1 MKRLFT
7 LFLGTLFVVFAV
19 AEIRTPGEAAQIAG
33 RFLNASKTGVAPVQA
48 HRCAMSSTA
57 PAIPMQL
64 AYTQVQADNTT
75 PALYVFNNQ
84 TDHSGFVIVS
94 ADDKVRTILG
104 YADEGMFREDDMP
117 ANLRFWLGMYAREIA
132 EAPASVHTATQADIT
147 YPTIAPLLRSVK
159 WGQGAPYYNLCP
171 TKDGEQCVTG
181 CVATAAAQV
190 MYYHK
195 HPANGEGSHSYEWNG
210 QNLSA
215 NFAATTYNWD
225 NMLPAYYS
233 GKYTSVQATAVATLM
248 SHVGIACDMDYSP
261 DGSGAVT
268 SRMMNALFTYFKY
281 DVAITPVMKDHTTE
295 SDMLTRMAADL
306 QQNHPIVISGRT
318 KNDEGHAF
326 VCDGMQSDG
335 LVHINWGWNG
345 GSNGYFVIS
354 ALDPDQQ
361 GIGGAASQQGF
372 TEGVTAYTG
381 IQPNAGGTA
390 RPYITVDNIV
400 MTSATRIKKA
410 DYIQFSMPHFENS
423 GVIDAVGNVY
433 YAFYRNGVLVNKSS
447 TETSIDLPKGYYYND
462 PVATYHNIGNNLQAG
477 EYELVVSFVQNGSTT
492 PYPILSKYHKGEAR
506 FPMTVTKDSVFFE
519 DAPAPPAEKTYT
531 LQLWKQADC
540 DMDLSDGLYLWW
552 WDTNNGGQCI
562 PTTNNGN
569 GVYTATIISTA
580 NEINCLAVN
589 KDVSNSDMWSSAQQ
603 TYNYTSITGDMCLEI
618 SGTQAATNKYFIN
631 AADCAN
637 APKKAVP
644 NMEFNRIN
652 LVRYRNGNIEVRL
665 VSDDDI
671 VANTQT
677 AQLRLDLYSES
688 PYSIIGT
695 YRFDANNTYTSG
707 TMSKEWSRLFYNTNA
722 YELSSGAATIWLDAA
737 ENYKVA
743 YAIEVSDGGTYIDT
757 IGIAKENVT
766 LIEDYSGLEIQITN
780 KSVTAL
786 SVAEAL
792 EIAGTFAAGEK
803 TVIPCMVRGTVTNI
817 KKIDTGQYGNAE
829 YYITDRGT
837 GNQLFVH
844 RAKWLN
850 NTKFTTGTEIAV
862 NDELVTCAMLYNYQG
877 TILEMLYG
885 FVYKK
890 EPAVAS
896 YTPTNLQVNVSNYV
910 IGDFAWTVQEGEV
923 FQLKFRNKTTGT
935 NDGPMI
941 EYTPSARYTFE
952 EAGTYE
958 WWVRTTT
965 IKEREVSDWVQGAD
979 FIIQQNPYIP
989 HNLQATSTD
998 GYNYTLTWQ
1007 TQEPAPQ
1014 YYLVVKLD
1022 DDIYYS
1028 KVLRTNRAEVTME
1041 LNGKYAWCVEALS
1054 EQADFLA
1061 RTCAEDSIAVTNAPI
1076 YTINNLQ
1083 IAKSDMTATITW
1095 ETDASKVHIQI
1106 YDVYGNWI
1114 ETGLQTEKSYT
1125 FTAPEKAEYRV
1136 SLRPVNEGET
1146 HYIGNE
1152 VSETF
1157 TFVNLAPKYSPY
1169 NLHASTGTGTLT
1181 MSWNVAEGNRLRV
1194 LLNWATGSFTTIAER
1209 SSVTLNV
1216 SGFANMTLSWKVCT
1230 LDSEDNMLS
1239 EYVQGPD
1246 ILIQKNPYEPQNLQA
1261 TTTDGYN
1268 YTFTWTAET
1277 QSPIYLIYIED
1288 ANTGEQVWDSY
1299 TQQMSFYY
1307 TFAKS
1312 GIYNWTVYA
1321 CDSDKNTQGFCNG
1334 TPIEVTDVPDFGI
1347 YDLSA
1352 TVTDKTV
1359 MATWTGNAPRYYVA
1373 IKQGEDV
1380 ITEEYIH
1387 TPSFTYTLPKEGK
1400 YDMFVASA
1408 NVANQIIGPVEST
1421 AINISRDI
1429 TLRAY
1434 ITEDCDMDI
1443 SGGLYCYYWDDN
1455 NVNSVPTVSDGGR
1468 WWSATIS
1475 TTSEQIG
1482 CLFVNRNTITAGWAG
1497 AQQTGD
1503 VQDIHGDTCMVIGA
1517 SVTTDFGSTSWNIE
1531 GVSCDVYT
1539 PTSPYKPYDLQAN
1552 VSVAGVDFTWKTNAT
1567 DVEYEIR
1574 LQKVGDE
1581 NYSTYY
1587 IDAPTIG
1594 IIFSGTGD
1602 YNWSVRTLTKQY
1614 NIPVSYFVSGTPFE
1628 VKENPYLPKNMQVTT
1643 QDSTTYYFTWEADA
1657 IAPKYSLEIIDYAGN
1672 SYLHELVDA
1681 QPAVYTFE
1689 FGNNYGWRVFPRTE
1703 EGNAMGFAWGPNFR
1717 VKQKE
1722 YPILNLQVA
1731 TNGNTATAVW
1741 DGTAPL
1747 YKVELQ
1753 ALNGDVKT
1761 DFISTT
1767 YHQMTNLA
1775 DGNYTIEITP
1785 ITIGRNYYYPI
1796 GTSVSTNF
1804 TITSTPVTT
1813 QYTLSISAGMG
1824 GSVNTEVNGR
1834 YDAGTPVEII
1844 ATPNAGYIFS
1854 MWSDGNTLPKRT
1866 ILLTENITLEALF
1879 EAVVIYTVTI
1889 GTADGGT
1896 TNIMA
1901 GTYTYNDGTSLTLY
1915 ATPDETHEFD
1925 YWLVNGVQQTDNPL
1939 SLTVTQ
1945 ALTITPVFKLKEN
1958 PVKFYT
1964 LTLNAS
1970 PAIGGTV
1977 TATPQL
1983 DKYVEGTEVVI
1994 TATPNSGYLF
2004 TQWSDGNKQATR
2016 TIVMDQDYDDLK
2028 ATFTK
2033 TYTLTISA
2041 GVGGTVNE
2049 EVNGTYKSGEQVE
2062 IIATPNKGYIF
2073 DKWSDGERAAKRILD
2088 MYEDYEL
2095 KALFQ
2100 VITHSITIE
2109 QAENGKASLEVG
2121 NHTYNYGEELTLTPI
2136 ADKDYMFDYWMVN
2149 EQTVTD
2155 SLLTL
2160 TIDKDYTIRPYFK
2173 PNTTTGLDNVT
2184 GGFIVRTNGRTIE
2197 VFATSNRRQIGL
2209 VDALGKQIG
2218 MVYDTDYAVFSVPEA
2233 GLYIIRSADQ
2243 TIKIFIP

>member
-7 LFLGTLFVVFAV
+7 LFLSTLFVVFAV

-48 HRCAMSSTA
+48 HRRAMSSTA
-57 PAIPMQL
+57 PAIPMRL

-84 TDHSGFVIVS
+84 TDNSGFVIVS

-132 EAPASVHTATQADIT
+132 EAPASGHKATQADIT
-147 YPTIAPLLRSVK
+147 YPTIAPLLGTIK

-171 TKDGEQCVTG
+171 MKNGEQCVTG

-233 GKYTSVQATAVATLM
+233 RKYTSVQAAAVATLM

-268 SRMMNALFTYFKY
+268 SQMMNALFTYFKY
-281 DVAITPVMKDHTTE
+281 DAAITPVMKDHTTE

-372 TEGVTAYTG
+372 TESVTAYTG

-410 DYIQFSMPHFENS
+410 DYIGFSMPHFENS

-447 TETSIDLPKGYYYND
+447 TDTSIDLPKGYYYNE
-462 PVATYHNIGNNLQAG
+462 PVTTYHNIDNNLQAG
-477 EYELVVSFVQNGSTT
+477 EYELVVSFVLNGSTT

-540 DMDLSDGLYLWW
+540 DMDLSDGLYLWC

-569 GVYTATIISTA
+569 GVYTATITSTA
-580 NEINCLAVN
+580 NEINCLAIN
-589 KDVSNSDMWSSAQQ
+589 KDVSNSGMWSYAQQ
-603 TYNYTSITGDMCLEI
+603 TYDYTSITGDMCLEI

-695 YRFDANNTYTSG
+695 YRFDANNTYTAG

-743 YAIEVSDGGTYIDT
+743 YAIGASDGATYIDT

-766 LIEDYSGLEIQITN
+766 LTEDYSGLETQITN

-786 SVAEAL
+786 SVKEAL

-803 TVIPCMVRGTVTNI
+803 TVIPYMVRGTVTNI

-837 GNQLFVH
+837 SNQLFVH

-850 NTKFTTGTEIAV
+850 NTKFTVGTEIAV
-862 NDELVTCAMLYNYQG
+862 NDELVTCAMLYNFQG
-877 TILEMLYG
+877 TMLEMLYG

-958 WWVRTTT
+958 WWVRSTT
-965 IKEREVSDWVQGAD
+965 INGREVSDWVQGAD
-979 FIIQQNPYIP
+979 FTIQQNPYIP
-989 HNLQATSTD
+989 YNLQATSTD

-1014 YYLVVKLD
+1014 YYLTVKLG

-1028 KVLRTNRAEVTME
+1028 KLLMTNRAEVTME

-1054 EQADFLA
+1054 EQTNFLA
-1061 RTCAEDSIAVTNAPI
+1061 RTCAEDSIVVTNAPI

-1083 IAKSDMTATITW
+1083 IAKSGMTATITW
-1095 ETDASKVHIQI
+1095 ETDASRVHVRI
-1106 YDVYGNWI
+1106 YDVYGNLI
-1114 ETGLQTEKSYT
+1114 EAGLQTTKSYT
-1125 FTAPEKAEYRV
+1125 FTAQEKAEYRV

-1146 HYIGNE
+1146 YYIGNE

-1157 TFVNLAPKYSPY
+1157 TFVDLAPKYRPY

-1181 MSWNVAEGNRLRV
+1181 MSWNVAEGNRFRV

-1239 EYVQGPD
+1239 EYVQGQD

-1277 QSPIYLIYIED
+1277 QSPIYLINIED
-1288 ANTGEQVWDSY
+1288 ANTGEQVFSTY
-1299 TQQMSFYY
+1299 TSQMSEYY
-1307 TFAKS
+1307 TFTKS

-1321 CDSDKNTQGFCNG
+1321 CDADKNTQGFCNG

-1347 YDLSA
+1347 YDVTILSA
-1352 TVTDKTV
+1352 EGGTTMPEADVYSIYEGATFDITATPDETHEFDYWLVNGVQQTDNPLSLTVTQ
-1359 MATWTGNAPRYYVA
+1359 A
-1373 IKQGEDV
+1373 
-1380 ITEEYIH
+1380 
-1387 TPSFTYTLPKEGK
+1387 L
-1400 YDMFVASA
+1400 
-1408 NVANQIIGPVEST
+1408 
-1421 AINISRDI
+1421 
-1429 TLRAY
+1429 
-1434 ITEDCDMDI
+1434 
-1443 SGGLYCYYWDDN
+1443 
-1455 NVNSVPTVSDGGR
+1455 
-1468 WWSATIS
+1468 
-1475 TTSEQIG
+1475 
-1482 CLFVNRNTITAGWAG
+1482 TIT
-1497 AQQTGD
+1497 
-1503 VQDIHGDTCMVIGA
+1503 
-1517 SVTTDFGSTSWNIE
+1517 
-1531 GVSCDVYT
+1531 
-1539 PTSPYKPYDLQAN
+1539 
-1552 VSVAGVDFTWKTNAT
+1552 
-1567 DVEYEIR
+1567 
-1574 LQKVGDE
+1574 
-1581 NYSTYY
+1581 
-1587 IDAPTIG
+1587 
-1594 IIFSGTGD
+1594 
-1602 YNWSVRTLTKQY
+1602 
-1614 NIPVSYFVSGTPFE
+1614 PVFKL
-1628 VKENPYLPKNMQVTT
+1628 KENPIKFYTLTLNA
-1643 QDSTTYYFTWEADA
+1643 S
-1657 IAPKYSLEIIDYAGN
+1657 
-1672 SYLHELVDA
+1672 
-1681 QPAVYTFE
+1681 PAVGGTVAATPQLDKY
-1689 FGNNYGWRVFPRTE
+1689 V
-1703 EGNAMGFAWGPNFR
+1703 EG
-1717 VKQKE
+1717 
-1722 YPILNLQVA
+1722 
-1731 TNGNTATAVW
+1731 
-1741 DGTAPL
+1741 
-1747 YKVELQ
+1747 
-1753 ALNGDVKT
+1753 
-1761 DFISTT
+1761 
-1767 YHQMTNLA
+1767 
-1775 DGNYTIEITP
+1775 
-1785 ITIGRNYYYPI
+1785 
-1796 GTSVSTNF
+1796 
-1804 TITSTPVTT
+1804 
-1813 QYTLSISAGMG
+1813 
-1824 GSVNTEVNGR
+1824 TEVVI
-1834 YDAGTPVEII
+1834 T
-1844 ATPNAGYIFS
+1844 ATPNSGYQFTQ
-1854 MWSDGNTLPKRT
+1854 WSDGNKQATRT
-1866 ILLTENITLEALF
+1866 ITMDKDYTLIATFGE
-1879 EAVVIYTVTI
+1879 IQKHTVTI
-1889 GTADGGT
+1889 LSATGGT
-1896 TNIMA
+1896 TMPEADVYSIYEGA
-1901 GTYTYNDGTSLTLY
+1901 TFDIT

-1964 LTLNAS
+1964 LILNAS
-1970 PAIGGTV
+1970 PAVGGTV
-1977 TATPQL
+1977 AAMPAQAN
-1983 DKYVEGTEVVI
+1983 YEEGTSVTI

-2016 TIVMDQDYDDLK
+2016 TITMDKDYTLTATFVEQSTDEYAVTNLRVAPSANLKAKATWKSEATKFHIIVTNKAGEEQENKVISTKQYIFSGKKVGKYTISVQPVADDETTTLDSPVTKDFSLVHFYELFISAGTGGKVNEEVNGSYPDGTEVEIIATPNKGYAFNKWSDGNKKATRTIVMEQDYDDLK

-2062 IIATPNKGYIF
+2062 IIATANKGYIF
-2073 DKWSDGERAAKRILD
+2073 DKWSDGERAAKRTLD

-2149 EQTVTD
+2149 EQTITD

-2173 PNTTTGLDNVT
+2173 PNTTGLENVT
-2184 GGFIVRTNGRTIE
+2184 GGLIVRTNGRTIE